1 MTCRPLPLLLLPLL
15 LAACGS
21 GVKVGGSTSSAP
33 NPVDAPPAA
42 VGATAK
48 PNPGD
53 QTQTAAEAQLLRE
66 LNAARAVG
74 RTCGNQYMPAVGAL
88 TWNGYLA
95 KSARAYAQ
103 DMAARS
109 FFAHVD
115 PEGGTFEKRNEA
127 AGYIGWKALG
137 ENIIG
142 GYALNEMTAG
152 WLASPA
158 HCAAIMAPEYDEVG
172 VTSLNQPG
180 SSLGTY
186 GVQEF
191 GAR

>member
-21 GVKVGGSTSSAP
+21 GPAVESAKTVQPAPVPAGNSSR
-33 NPVDAPPAA
+33 DA
-42 VGATAK
+42 
-48 PNPGD
+48 GD
-53 QTQTAAEAQLLRE
+53 QTQSAEEAQLLRE

-74 RTCGNQYMPAVGAL
+74 RTCGGQFMPAVAAV

-95 KSARAYAQ
+95 RSARAYAQ
-103 DMAARS
+103 DMATRS

-115 PEGGTFEKRNEA
+115 PDGRTHSQRDEA
-127 AGYIGWKALG
+127 AGYSGWTTVG

-142 GYALNEMTAG
+142 GYALNEMTAA
-152 WLASPA
+152 WLASPD
-158 HCAAIMAPEYDEVG
+158 HCMAIMSPAYKEVG
-172 VTSLNQPG
+172 VGFLQEAGHTFS
-180 SSLGTY
+180 TY

-191 GAR
+191 GSR

>member
-21 GVKVGGSTSSAP
+21 GPAVDSAKITQSSP
-33 NPVDAPPAA
+33 TTA
-42 VGATAK
+42 VSRD
-48 PNPGD
+48 PGD
-53 QTQTAAEAQLLRE
+53 QTQSAAEAQLLHE

-74 RTCGNQYMPAVGAL
+74 RTCGDHFMPAVGAV

-103 DMAARS
+103 DMATRN
-109 FFAHVD
+109 FFAHTD
-115 PEGGTFEKRNEA
+115 PDGRLPGQRAEA
-127 AGYIGWKALG
+127 AGYTGWTAVG

-142 GYALNEMTAG
+142 GYALGEMTAQ
-152 WLASPA
+152 WLASPD
-158 HCAAIMAPEYDEVG
+158 HCQAIMSADFREVG
-172 VTSLNQPG
+172 VAFFSQPG
-180 SSLGTY
+180 SHYGTY

-191 GAR
+191 GTR

>member
-21 GVKVGGSTSSAP
+21 GPAVESAKITQPAPTGTGASSR
-33 NPVDAPPAA
+33 D
-42 VGATAK
+42 
-48 PNPGD
+48 PGD
-53 QTQTAAEAQLLRE
+53 QTQSAAEAQLLRE

-74 RTCGNQYMPAVGAL
+74 RTCGDRFMPAVGAV
-88 TWNGYLA
+88 TWNGSLA

-103 DMAARS
+103 DMATRA
-109 FFAHVD
+109 FFAHTD
-115 PEGGTFEKRNEA
+115 PDGRQPQQRAEA
-127 AGYIGWKALG
+127 AGYVGWTAIG

-142 GYALNEMTAG
+142 GYDLGEMTAG
-152 WLASPA
+152 WLASPG
-158 HCAAIMAPEYDEVG
+158 HCEALMSADYKEVG
-172 VTSLNQPG
+172 VAFLNRPG
-180 SSLGTY
+180 SPYVTY

>member
-21 GVKVGGSTSSAP
+21 GAVVGSAKIG
-33 NPVDAPPAA
+33 VVTPAA
-42 VGATAK
+42 AVPGASRDA
-48 PNPGD
+48 GD
-53 QTQTAAEAQLLRE
+53 QTQSAAEAQLLRE

-74 RTCGNQYMPAVGAL
+74 RTCGGQFMPAVSAV

-95 KSARAYAQ
+95 RSARAYAQ
-103 DMAARS
+103 DMANRG

-115 PEGGTFEKRNEA
+115 PDGRTHSQRDEA
-127 AGYIGWKALG
+127 AGYSGWTTVG

-142 GYALNEMTAG
+142 GYSLGETTAA
-152 WLASPA
+152 WLESTDHCMAIMSPA
-158 HCAAIMAPEYDEVG
+158 YKEVG
-172 VTSLNQPG
+172 VAFLQEAGHAFS
-180 SSLGTY
+180 TY

-191 GAR
+191 GTR